1 MRVEDSFRIK
11 GVPCV
16 CFFREK
22 CEVGDKLM
30 DSKTGEVFTVIRTE
44 QMMKGMGQTG
54 DNFIAYFSGDKVP
67 EQNANL
73 YLVGKE
79 NE

>member
-1 MRVEDSFRIK
+1 MIVDNSFKIK

-16 CFFREK
+16 SFFREK

-30 DSKTGEVFTVIRTE
+30 DSKTGEVYTVIKTE

-54 DNFIAYFSGDKVP
+54 DNFIAYFSGDKAP